1 MLKEQHPYIDE
12 NGNERPELI
21 RHYSD
26 EGKRLLQVETG
37 REYDEAIDVYPCRYT
52 YVETDKYV
60 ELDGFVQNA
69 KTLAELNDAVNALN
83 ILGVS

>member
-1 MLKEQHPYIDE
+1 MLKAQHPYIDE

-26 EGKRLLQVETG
+26 ESKRLLQVETG

-60 ELDGFVQNA
+60 EVQNA